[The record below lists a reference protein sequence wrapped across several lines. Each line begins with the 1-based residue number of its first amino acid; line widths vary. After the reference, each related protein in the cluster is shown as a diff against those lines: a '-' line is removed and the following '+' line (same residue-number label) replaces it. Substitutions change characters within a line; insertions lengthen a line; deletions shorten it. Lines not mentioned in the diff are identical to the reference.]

1 MCRMDY
7 AYFTDKG
14 DREHNEDYI
23 GFSEAGDKKIF
34 VLADGLGGHGKGEV
48 ASCLVVENVKSML
61 NDNNVKDEKFLDNC
75 FVMSQKRLLDEQ
87 KKSNSNGKMKT
98 TLVILYI
105 DGTTA
110 KYGHIGD
117 SRLYVVKNGKIQK
130 RTIDHSVPQMLA
142 LAGEIREKDIR
153 HHEDRNR
160 LLRAMGNEWDD
171 SSPKYEID
179 DTLLLNILT
188 LGIYGI
194 VIYCFIG
201 KEVNKICEADGKN
214 QMLYIFAWLL
224 GLVTLGIFPL
234 IWIKTCMDRL
244 EDNAYRYPGVNV
256 KHSGT
261 EYVLWALFGSFLAG
275 AGYIVATVYFLQS
288 INAYADVYGLV
299 TPLEYSSN
307 PVERLEIMK
316 QGTITPLHNNNFTGY
331 APASSDDISTVSY
344 LPSVGKIVWTNGTYR
359 GAEADLK
366 DGLPLTIGR
375 DPKRCNF
382 VLADS
387 LVKISGVHVT
397 VCYIAATDSFNVTD
411 NSKNGT
417 FLADGTRLPFAQTV
431 SYPRGTEFRLAD
443 GENAFR
449 LE

>member
-1 MCRMDY
+1 M
-7 AYFTDKG
+7 
-14 DREHNEDYI
+14 
-23 GFSEAGDKKIF
+23 
-34 VLADGLGGHGKGEV
+34 
-48 ASCLVVENVKSML
+48 
-61 NDNNVKDEKFLDNC
+61 
-75 FVMSQKRLLDEQ
+75 
-87 KKSNSNGKMKT
+87 
-98 TLVILYI
+98 
-105 DGTTA
+105 
-110 KYGHIGD
+110 
-117 SRLYVVKNGKIQK
+117 
-130 RTIDHSVPQMLA
+130 
-142 LAGEIREKDIR
+142 
-153 HHEDRNR
+153 
-160 LLRAMGNEWDD
+160 
-171 SSPKYEID
+171 
-179 DTLLLNILT
+179 
-188 LGIYGI
+188 
-194 VIYCFIG
+194 
-201 KEVNKICEADGKN
+201 
-214 QMLYIFAWLL
+214 
-224 GLVTLGIFPL
+224 
-234 IWIKTCMDRL
+234 
-244 EDNAYRYPGVNV
+244 
-256 KHSGT
+256 
-261 EYVLWALFGSFLAG
+261 LWALFGSFLAG

-331 APASSDDISTVSY
+331 APALSDDISTVSY

-359 GAEADLK
+359 GAETDLK

-443 GENAFR
+443 GENSFR

>member
-75 FVMSQKRLLDEQ
+75 FVMSQKCLLDEQ

-179 DTLLLNILT
+179 DTLDIEKGMSFLLCSDGFWEWIT
-188 LGIYGI
+188 E
-194 VIYCFIG
+194 
-201 KEVNKICEADGKN
+201 KEMEKCLCKGASSREALDMMVERVKKSGKN
-214 QMLYIFAWLL
+214 KNMDNYSAI
-224 GLVTLGIFPL
+224 L
-234 IWIKTCMDRL
+234 IRF
-244 EDNAYRYPGVNV
+244 E
-256 KHSGT
+256 
-261 EYVLWALFGSFLAG
+261 
-275 AGYIVATVYFLQS
+275 
-288 INAYADVYGLV
+288 
-299 TPLEYSSN
+299 
-307 PVERLEIMK
+307 
-316 QGTITPLHNNNFTGY
+316 
-331 APASSDDISTVSY
+331 
-344 LPSVGKIVWTNGTYR
+344 
-359 GAEADLK
+359 
-366 DGLPLTIGR
+366 
-375 DPKRCNF
+375 
-382 VLADS
+382 
-387 LVKISGVHVT
+387 
-397 VCYIAATDSFNVTD
+397 
-411 NSKNGT
+411 
-417 FLADGTRLPFAQTV
+417 
-431 SYPRGTEFRLAD
+431 
-443 GENAFR
+443 
-449 LE
+449 

>member
-1 MCRMDY
+1 M
-7 AYFTDKG
+7 
-14 DREHNEDYI
+14 I
-23 GFSEAGDKKIF
+23 KKRDIF
-34 VLADGLGGHGKGEV
+34 L
-48 ASCLVVENVKSML
+48 
-61 NDNNVKDEKFLDNC
+61 F
-75 FVMSQKRLLDEQ
+75 
-87 KKSNSNGKMKT
+87 
-98 TLVILYI
+98 I
-105 DGTTA
+105 
-110 KYGHIGD
+110 
-117 SRLYVVKNGKIQK
+117 
-130 RTIDHSVPQMLA
+130 
-142 LAGEIREKDIR
+142 
-153 HHEDRNR
+153 
-160 LLRAMGNEWDD
+160 
-171 SSPKYEID
+171 
-179 DTLLLNILT
+179 LLNILT

-344 LPSVGKIVWTNGTYR
+344 LPSVGKIV
-359 GAEADLK
+359 
-366 DGLPLTIGR
+366 
-375 DPKRCNF
+375 
-382 VLADS
+382 
-387 LVKISGVHVT
+387 
-397 VCYIAATDSFNVTD
+397 
-411 NSKNGT
+411 
-417 FLADGTRLPFAQTV
+417 
-431 SYPRGTEFRLAD
+431 
-443 GENAFR
+443 
-449 LE
+449 